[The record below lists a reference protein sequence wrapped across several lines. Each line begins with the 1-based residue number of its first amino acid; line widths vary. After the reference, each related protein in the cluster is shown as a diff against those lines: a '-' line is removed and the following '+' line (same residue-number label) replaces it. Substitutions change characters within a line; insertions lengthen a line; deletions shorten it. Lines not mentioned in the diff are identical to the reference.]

1 MNDMLTLLMHSR
13 TDWYDFFG
21 GTPTY
26 SYSSTYGTQL
36 PLSGSSAYVS
46 NSLFRSIS
54 SSSDGGALYST
65 NSVTYLFI
73 ESTSFFSCK
82 TSGSNGGAIYFYD
95 SSGRC
100 ALHEVCGYDCNSTS
114 TGTSYGHFLYTQVYN
129 SASSNNYI
137 SYSSIVGCVSTHTSS
152 YYILRH
158 YYGNLFCP
166 SVNISMNECQY
177 HSIYYYPLSDSN
189 SITCSLSYSS
199 ITDNHANG
207 HTCLYLWS
215 SYANFRIKSCNILRN
230 TQGSPSSTGTFYT
243 CGSLVITDSCI
254 LGNNASNI
262 VYTYY
267 SNYPTTILNCTI
279 DKTTNNGYLTIKNT
293 VTKSFIHA
301 LNHISTQYCLSEY
314 DSVGTL
320 TPPSPNK
327 QINCFTYGNSFCHS
341 KLRDFISLIFVLNF
355 IFIHLDTST
364 YYLY

>member
-1 MNDMLTLLMHSR
+1 MLTFSMHSR
-13 TDWYDFFG
+13 TDWHDFFG

-26 SYSSTYGTQL
+26 SFSSTYGTR
-36 PLSGSSAYVS
+36 LSLYGTSAYVS

-54 SSSDGGALYST
+54 SSSDGGALYSSG
-65 NSVTYLFI
+65 SVTYLFI

-82 TSGSNGGAIYFYD
+82 TSDNYGGAIYFYH

-100 ALHEVCGYDCNSTS
+100 VLHEVCGYDCNSTY
-114 TGTSYGHFLYTQVYN
+114 TGGTSYAQFSYTQVQN
-129 SASSNNYI
+129 SASYDNYI

-152 YYILRH
+152 YYILQH
-158 YYGNLFCP
+158 YYGKLFCP
-166 SVNISMNECQY
+166 SVNISMNKCQY
-177 HSIYYYPLSDSN
+177 YTIYYCPLSDSN

-199 ITDNHANG
+199 ITDNHANQY
-207 HTCLYLWS
+207 TCLYLWN

-230 TQGSPSSTGTFYT
+230 TQVYTGSVGTFYT

-254 LGNNASNI
+254 LGNNASYIFN
-262 VYTYY
+262 THY
-267 SNYPTTILNCTI
+267 SNYPITISNCTI

-301 LNHISTQYCLSEY
+301 LNHISTLYCLSEY

-327 QINCFTYGNSFCHS
+327 QINCFTYGNFFRHS
-341 KLRDFISLIFVLNF
+341 KLRDLISLIFVLNF